1 MSTKTDRE
9 PSKSVFY
16 LKVLYLFIRK
26 RGFTVVAL
34 SMAKEGFPA
43 GYNAPACDCA
53 PFRHH
58 RGRTVIRGADR
69 QKGAVRRI
77 LCAL

>member
-53 PFRHH
+53 PFRHR

>member
-43 GYNAPACDCA
+43 GYNAPACDC
-53 PFRHH
+53 
-58 RGRTVIRGADR
+58 GS
-69 QKGAVRRI
+69 
-77 LCAL
+77 L

>member
-9 PSKSVFY
+9 LSKSVFY

-34 SMAKEGFPA
+34 SMAKEGVPGDSAYVDQSPA
-43 GYNAPACDCA
+43 LRLENGNAAGGLDTSHA
-53 PFRHH
+53 N
-58 RGRTVIRGADR
+58 
-69 QKGAVRRI
+69 AV
-77 LCAL
+77 